1 MVPRFGTEKHK
12 CNKTQAI
19 SSRIILALAAS
30 VIETLEEVTSPTVLT
45 IIRFLY
51 RKCGCHLEIT
61 YDSRKQMIVST
72 VGDVTSS
79 DASITAAAKAKI
91 IQCL

>member
-1 MVPRFGTEKHK
+1 M
-12 CNKTQAI
+12 
-19 SSRIILALAAS
+19 ALAAS
-30 VIETLEEVTSPTVLT
+30 AIETSEEVTSPTVLT
-45 IIRFLY
+45 IIRFLH